1 MAQLYAHPGKKMG
14 RGLSLLVLAALAT
27 VWACDSKPSDN
38 GDAGDDAA
46 GTPGVWLTPLDPNP
60 RGPFPSG
67 FMFGSSTSA
76 FQIESGLDAI
86 TDFGLW
92 ATADGGAAIHDG
104 DNADNGPQSRKNYD
118 ADIAALLATHQNA
131 YRFGIEW
138 ARLFPTQQAWAACRT
153 AGTLAGCE
161 AAADGAELAYYQ
173 DLVGKLTTNNITPL
187 VTLWHSTFPTYIDDA
202 TKDWHT
208 TGWLSPT
215 ISADIAAWAGF
226 AAAEFSQVKWWVTL
240 NEPFIAIQGDYIDG
254 SGPPGVQGQ
263 LDGLKAAL
271 ASMIRAHAAMY
282 DAIHV
287 AQPQAMVSITQDIHL
302 YYGETPG
309 RPEDDQ
315 CAKEY
320 SYLSNAIF
328 LDAIVNGDLDADFDG
343 KIDNGE
349 TFGDATLKGRA
360 DYIGVNYYGFSIVRG
375 YPGFPLVDGV
385 TLSDSSDHGLPK
397 NDLGWD
403 IYPRGF
409 GESLDFAA
417 TYKLPIVVTENGL
430 ADSSDANRPR
440 FIAEHLAELAAKI
453 QSGIDVRGYFHWST
467 IDNFEWSN
475 GFCPRFGLFRVD
487 YTDPSRAR
495 TARPSAMIYK
505 QIIDENQVTDTLL
518 NAQPK
523 YSATPQCQ

>member
-1 MAQLYAHPGKKMG
+1 VPGT
-14 RGLSLLVLAALAT
+14 RLGLGLLLVAA
-27 VWACDSKPSDN
+27 CNPSSSN
-38 GDAGDDAA
+38 QDAGDDA
-46 GTPGVWLTPLDPNP
+46 GTPGVWLKPLDANP
-60 RGPFPSG
+60 RGTFPPG
-67 FMFGSSTSA
+67 FMFGSATSA

-92 ATADGGAAIHDG
+92 ATIQNY
-104 DNADNGPQSRKNYD
+104 DNADDGPQSRNNYVK
-118 ADIAALLATHQNA
+118 DIAALVATHQNA

-138 ARLFPTQQAWAACRT
+138 ARLFPTQAAWSACRS
-153 AGTLAGCE
+153 AGTVAGCE
-161 AAADGAELAYYQ
+161 AAADASELNYYK
-173 DLVGKLTTNNITPL
+173 DLVAKLGQNAITPL
-187 VTLWHSTFPTYIDDA
+187 VTLWHSTFPTYINDQ
-202 TKDWHT
+202 TKDWHSQ
-208 TGWLSPT
+208 GWLAPT

-226 AAAEFSQVKWWVTL
+226 AAAEFPSIKWWVTL

-263 LDGLKAAL
+263 LDALKAAL
-271 ASMIRAHAAMY
+271 ASMIRAHAAMF
-282 DAIHV
+282 DAIHA
-287 AQPQAMVSITQDIHL
+287 AQPKAMVSITQDIHL

-315 CAKEY
+315 SAKEF

-328 LDAIVNGDLDADFDG
+328 LNAIVNGDLDADFDG

-349 TFGDATLKGRA
+349 TTGDPALKGHA
-360 DYIGVNYYGFSIVRG
+360 DYVGVNYYGFSLVRG

-385 TLSDSSDHGLPK
+385 ALADGADHGLPK

-403 IYPRGF
+403 IYPRGL

-417 TYKLPIVVTENGL
+417 TYKLPIVITENGL
-430 ADSSDANRPR
+430 ADATDANRSR
-440 FIAEHLAELAAKI
+440 FVAEHLAELAAKI
-453 QSGIDVRGYFHWST
+453 QAGVDVRGYFHWST

-487 YTDPSRAR
+487 YTDPARAR
-495 TARPSAMIYK
+495 SARASANLYK

-523 YSATPQCQ
+523 YSVTPKCQ